1 MSQNEGITMPPAP
14 VTPLAL
20 PRYRCFKEVEALRIR
35 SIEIV
40 RVPDGDQDITPDES
54 RGAIIIPEESGYPP
68 FRVSAEFLRKHR
80 PQVGGYWIKYSNDG
94 YQSFSPKRAFEEGYK
109 RI

>member
-1 MSQNEGITMPPAP
+1 MSQNEGVTMPPVP
-14 VTPLAL
+14 VVPLAL
-20 PRYRCFKEVEALRIR
+20 PRYKCFKEVEALRIR

-40 RVPDGDQDITPDES
+40 RLTDDQDAPDES
-54 RGAIIIPEESGYPP
+54 RGAIIIPEEPGYPP